1 MASLSSKQQA
11 FVVAVNHLLTYALS
25 LGYSLTLGDAYRAD
39 TCTHGHKNS
48 THRSR
53 LAIDLNLFVDNE
65 YITDSEHPAWEILH
79 DYFELLGGSPM
90 ISDDANHFSF
100 EHGNV
105 R

>member
-1 MASLSSKQQA
+1 MTLSEKQRLFFA
-11 FVVAVNHLLTYALS
+11 ATNNLITYGLS
-25 LGYSLTLGDAYRAD
+25 LGYEFTWGDCYRAD
-39 TCTHGHKNS
+39 TCSHGHPES

-53 LAIDLNLFVDNE
+53 LAIDLNLFVDGH
-65 YITDSEHPAWEILH
+65 YVTDSEHPAWKILH

-100 EHGNV
+100 EWKGY

>member
-1 MASLSSKQQA
+1 MSLSKKQRLFFA
-11 FVVAVNHLLTYALS
+11 ASHNLITYALN
-25 LGYSLTLGDAYRAD
+25 LGYEFTYGDAYRAD
-39 TCTHGHKNS
+39 TCTHGHEKS

-65 YITDSEHPAWEILH
+65 YITDSEHPAWKILH

-100 EHGNV
+100 EHNWII
-105 R
+105 